1 MKKPAALLLILALL
15 LTAFTS
21 FAEGDLPSGDDPA
34 ALTVNSHRIT
44 KSELKSAAV
53 LYMFESALQC
63 AGYGYPFDITDR
75 LNIEDE
81 MDKLVF
87 DMELWYTARDLA
99 ESRGLYPLSQEAAA
113 AAAENA
119 EATWEHYRAI
129 AWSDDGMAFLPAGN
143 YQPEENDPEGNLIRY
158 FASFGLTKEALQE
171 KAVLDQTDEEL
182 KKAVTASMGDR
193 SGDEIIDYY
202 TDWFLERM
210 DEQEIVTDDEV
221 IGQVI
226 EELAGNASGNP
237 ERSDAGTDERSVRIS
252 GCLYTLG
259 ESTLRDFE
267 QSGWT
272 WTQEADGR
280 FSFTVT
286 EEGNYFYVKTE
297 NNQPDG
303 KLILVD
309 LFHAYDI
316 SYEYLGIGFDLAMD
330 PDAETDIYTWL
341 EDHYEADYT
350 EDGILQVRTDTTG
363 GTVLIELGEGALRLT
378 LES

>member
-1 MKKPAALLLILALL
+1 MKKPVALLLMLVLL
-15 LTAFTS
+15 LTAFPS
-21 FAEGDLPSGDDPA
+21 FTEGELPSGDDPT

-44 KSELKSAAV
+44 KSGLKSAAV

-63 AGYGYPFDITDR
+63 AGYGYGFDTTDR

-87 DMELWYTARDLA
+87 DLELWYTARDLA
-99 ESRGLYPLSQEAAA
+99 ESRGLYPLSAEAAA

-119 EATWEHYRAI
+119 EATWEHYRGI

-143 YQPEENDPEGNLIRY
+143 YQPEENDPEGNLDRY
-158 FASFGLTKEALQE
+158 FASFGLTKEALLE
-171 KAVLDQTDEEL
+171 KAILNQTDEEL
-182 KKAVTASMGDR
+182 EKAVTASMGDR
-193 SGDEIIDYY
+193 SRDEVIDYY

-221 IGQVI
+221 ISQVI
-226 EELAGNASGNP
+226 EELAGNASGSP
-237 ERSDAGTDERSVRIS
+237 EGSDDETDERSIRIS
-252 GCLYTLG
+252 GYSYTLG

-267 QSGWT
+267 QNGWT
-272 WTQEADGR
+272 WTQAEDGKY
-280 FSFTVT
+280 SFTVT

-303 KLILVD
+303 KLIMVD
-309 LFHAYDI
+309 LFYAYDI

-330 PDAETDIYTWL
+330 PDAETDIYTYL
-341 EDHYEADYT
+341 EDHYDEDYT
-350 EDGILQVRTDTTG
+350 DDGILQVRTVTTG

-378 LES
+378 LE